1 MATLYVIGTPIGNLS
16 DISSR
21 MTEILGHVEAV
32 ACEDTRTTGFL
43 MYHIGIKKHLISFHT
58 HNEHHRIGQVMELL
72 EAGKDIALVSDAG
85 MPGISDPGF
94 LAVREAHLRG
104 IQVIVIPGPSAAI
117 TALAASGLPSDRFT
131 FEGFLPQKKGR
142 KTRLEALK
150 DEDRTMIFFES
161 PFRILKLIQEC
172 IDLFG
177 PDRLACFGRELTK
190 KFEENRRGKL
200 IDLHTDLKNRPAIKG
215 EFVLIV
221 AGNTYQD
228 P

>member
-1 MATLYVIGTPIGNLS
+1 MHH
-16 DISSR
+16 
-21 MTEILGHVEAV
+21 M
-32 ACEDTRTTGFL
+32 
-43 MYHIGIKKHLISFHT
+43 GIKKHLISFHT
-58 HNEHHRIGQVMELL
+58 HNEHQRIDQVMSLL

-104 IQVIVIPGPSAAI
+104 VQVIVIPGPSAAI
-117 TALAASGLPSDRFT
+117 AALAASGLPSDRFT

-150 DEDRTMIFFES
+150 DEERTMIFFES
-161 PFRILKLIQEC
+161 PFRIVKLLQEC
-172 IDLFG
+172 HDLFG
-177 PDRLACFGRELTK
+177 PDRLACFSRELTK
-190 KFEENRRGKL
+190 KFEENRRGTL
-200 IDLHTDLKNRPAIKG
+200 GELLHELKNRQAVKG

-221 AGNTYQD
+221 AGNSYQD